1 MAIFDG
7 KFLKGILGDFIFKVV
22 DGIQVV
28 SKRPVPGTMKQ
39 TVETKNASENFRKSS
54 MLGKHIRGIFHN
66 TNGGLNETSYAFR
79 FTSALTTVLTAC
91 DNPIKTGYLFK
102 RNSFGNLAGFEFN
115 IKSPVKRILNLKPK
129 IELNQGIMKI
139 VYSESG
145 NTPKLRFPKHATQCK
160 LTFVVGLIR
169 LKDGKRILNPEKY
182 SITLKKNEE
191 LINLIDFSFK
201 IPDGCL
207 SIAVMFLSFYNG
219 ITLLNS
225 KSFNPAVIC
234 DAILSPGTFTNQ
246 DNHSWM
252 EMPGLNFG

>member
-22 DGIQVV
+22 DGVQVV

-39 TVETKNASENFRKSS
+39 SVETKKASENFRKSS
-54 MLGKHIRGIFHN
+54 MLGKHVRGIFHN
-66 TNGGLNETSYAFR
+66 TNGGMNETSYVFR
-79 FTSALTTVLTAC
+79 FTSALTTALTTC
-91 DNPIKTGYLFK
+91 ENPTKTGYLFK

-115 IKSPVKRILNLKPK
+115 IKSPVKKILNLKPK

-139 VYSESG
+139 VFDESD
-145 NTPKLRFPKHATQCK
+145 NAPKLHFPKHATQCK

-169 LKDGKRILNPEKY
+169 LRDGKRILKPEKH

-191 LINLIDFSFK
+191 LINHIDFSFK

-207 SIAVMFLSFYNG
+207 SIAVLFLSFYYG

-246 DNHSWM
+246 DHHPWM
-252 EMPGLNFG
+252 EMPGLNFD